1 MNENVMTQQFKNPT
15 DDELKQLLTES
26 RQLAIVG
33 LSPKA
38 NRPSFFVAKQM
49 QDFGYNI
56 IPVRPA
62 IESVLGHKA
71 YARLQ
76 DVPDKIDI
84 VAVFR
89 AADKVD
95 EVVDGCIDSKAPVM
109 WLQEGIVNEDAARR
123 AQDAGITVVMDQC
136 IYKVYKRLGLDA

>member
-62 IESVLGHKA
+62 IESVLGQKA

-76 DVPDKIDI
+76 DVPDEIDI

-95 EVVDGCIDSKAPVM
+95 EVVDSCIACNAPVM

-123 AQDAGITVVMDQC
+123 AQAAGITVVMDQC

>member
-1 MNENVMTQQFKNPT
+1 MTQHFENPT
-15 DDELKQLLTES
+15 DDELKQMLSES
-26 RQLAIVG
+26 RQLAVVG

-62 IESVLGHKA
+62 IESVLGQKA
-71 YARLQ
+71 YARLE

-89 AADKVD
+89 AADKVE
-95 EVVDGCIDSKAPVM
+95 EVVDSCIACKAPVM
-109 WLQEGIVNEDAARR
+109 WLQEDIVNEAAARR
-123 AQDAGITVVMDQC
+123 AQAAGITVVMDQC
-136 IYKVYKRLGLDA
+136 IYKVYKRLCMDD

>member
-1 MNENVMTQQFKNPT
+1 MTQHFENPT
-15 DDELKQLLTES
+15 DDELKQMLSES
-26 RQLAIVG
+26 RQLTIVG
-33 LSPKA
+33 LSPKP

-49 QDFGYNI
+49 QGFGYNI

-62 IESVLGHKA
+62 IESVLGQKA
-71 YARLQ
+71 YARLE

-95 EVVDGCIDSKAPVM
+95 EVVDGCIACKAPVM

-123 AQDAGITVVMDQC
+123 AQAAGITVVMDQC
-136 IYKVYKRLGLDA
+136 IYKVYKRLCMDD